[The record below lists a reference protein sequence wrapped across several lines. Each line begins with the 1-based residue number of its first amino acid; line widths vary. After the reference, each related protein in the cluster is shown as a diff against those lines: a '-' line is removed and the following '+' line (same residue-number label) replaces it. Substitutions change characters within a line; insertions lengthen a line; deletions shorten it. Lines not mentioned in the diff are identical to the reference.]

1 MANRKPNEEIW
12 PVVAGQVT
20 DQNADTNKKV
30 TADTGAT
37 PATQAAEPKSDQA
50 PQDASQGA
58 QAASTA
64 TETPNVSNS
73 TIQSEKEAQRSL
85 GAAKKTIDDAS
96 DVKVLQGSV
105 SDGNVTGEVQA
116 RKDEANAKGAQADA
130 HWDAETFRN
139 GDAYKN
145 MQTVGANDG
154 SFTREDAV
162 KFLKAFDDVRAQR
175 DLSPKEMQ
183 AYQYVVDFLEGK
195 FGNGTTQQSPQE
207 KQDVDTTAAV
217 EQKVEPSVEP
227 SVEGTSKPT
236 PTAQKQET
244 TTEKATEKETEKE
257 TTANVEPPKSEDNGK
272 PKESEEGKG
281 RSVDTRVVDAKGRTA
296 EQVIDEEG
304 YERDK
309 NGNIV
314 RPKPVSFTPADN
326 STSQYDKDLAD
337 LEREYAKKVEEATR
351 KKDEALQRIMDDTST
366 ISDKTDAIERMA
378 AADEVIK
385 RYSSPGYAKRMHAT
399 KILAMLSDALSAI
412 GNVLTAT
419 HGGVAMKVDSASE
432 KVRKEESAN
441 EAALQKRIDY
451 WTKRME
457 SARSSEAKASNFLR
471 SRNMTSALEAYKAS
485 TMLAKDTFASGV
497 GALNNRYRRSG
508 DALKAAK
515 ATVDAHNKRAYDYD
529 KQMREQKFKHKE
541 EVYKQKQQNSR
552 TKQNNATKKELQEM
566 RNKNKNKNDGFS
578 LFS

>member
-1 MANRKPNEEIW
+1 MASRKPKEEIW

-20 DQNADTNKKV
+20 DQNADTDKKV
-30 TADTGAT
+30 TADAGVT
-37 PATQAAEPKSDQA
+37 PATQTAEPKFYQA
-50 PQDASQGA
+50 PQDAAQGA
-58 QAASTA
+58 QVAATA
-64 TETPNVSNS
+64 TETPKVSDS
-73 TIQSEKEAQRSL
+73 TIQAEKEAQRSL
-85 GAAKKTIDDAS
+85 SAAQKTIDDAS

-105 SDGNVTGEVQA
+105 SEGNLAGEVQA
-116 RKDEANAKGAQADA
+116 RKDEANANGAKADA
-130 HWDAETFRN
+130 RWDAETLRN
-139 GDAYKN
+139 GDVYKN
-145 MQTVGANDG
+145 MRTVGANDG

-162 KFLKAFDDVRAQR
+162 KFLKAFNGVRAQR
-175 DLSPKEMQ
+175 DLSPKERQ
-183 AYQYVVDFLEGK
+183 AYQYVLDFIDGN
-195 FGNGTTQQSPQE
+195 FGNGTVQPSQQE
-207 KQDVDTTAAV
+207 KQVGDTAAV
-217 EQKVEPSVEP
+217 GQKAEPSVES
-227 SVEGTSKPT
+227 SVEETSKPK
-236 PTAQKQET
+236 PTAKPQET
-244 TTEKATEKETEKE
+244 ETEKANETE
-257 TTANVEPPKSEDNGK
+257 TTANVELPKAEDNGK
-272 PKESEEGKG
+272 PKEREDGKG
-281 RSVDTRVVDAKGRTA
+281 RSVGTAVVDAKGRTA

-366 ISDKTDAIERMA
+366 ISDKADAIERMA

-399 KILAMLSDALSAI
+399 KILAMISDALSAI

-419 HGGVAMKVDSASE
+419 HGGVAMKSDSASE
-432 KVRKEESAN
+432 KVRKEDRAN

-457 SARSSEAKASNFLR
+457 SARSSDAKASNFLR

-485 TMLAKDTFASGV
+485 TRLAKDTFASGV

-515 ATVDAHNKRAYDYD
+515 ATVDAHNKRAYDYE

-541 EVYKQKQQNSR
+541 NVYNQEQQNKR
-552 TKQNNATKKELQEM
+552 TEQNNATKKELQEM
-566 RNKNKNKNDGFS
+566 RNKKQKQKRGFS
-578 LFS
+578 LFSK

>member
-1 MANRKPNEEIW
+1 MSNRRPNEEIW
-12 PVVAGQVT
+12 PVVAGQVG
-20 DQNADTNKKV
+20 DQNADTDKKV
-30 TADTGAT
+30 MADAGAT
-37 PATQAAEPKSDQA
+37 PATQAAEPKADQA

-58 QAASTA
+58 QAAATA
-64 TETPNVSNS
+64 TETPKVSDS
-73 TIQSEKEAQRSL
+73 TIQAEKEAQMSL

-105 SDGNVTGEVQA
+105 SEGNVAGEVQE
-116 RKDEANAKGAQADA
+116 RKDEANAKGADADA
-130 HWDAETFRN
+130 HWDAETLRN

-154 SFTREDAV
+154 SFTRDDAV
-162 KFLKAFDDVRAQR
+162 QFLKKLDDVRVQR
-175 DLSPKEMQ
+175 DLSPDQGQ
-183 AYQYVVDFLEGK
+183 AYQYLLDFLDGK
-195 FGNGTTQQSPQE
+195 FGNGTTWPSPQE
-207 KQDVDTTAAV
+207 KQDVDTAAV
-217 EQKVEPSVEP
+217 ERKAETSVVET
-227 SVEGTSKPT
+227 GKPK
-236 PTAQKQET
+236 PTAQPQET
-244 TTEKATEKETEKE
+244 ATETEA
-257 TTANVEPPKSEDNGK
+257 TANVVRPKAEDNGK

-281 RSVDTRVVDAKGRTA
+281 RSVGTAVVDAKGRTA
-296 EQVIDEEG
+296 EQVIEEEG

-337 LEREYAKKVEEATR
+337 LEREYAKKVDEATR

-366 ISDKTDAIERMA
+366 ISDKADAIERMA

-419 HGGVAMKVDSASE
+419 HGGVAMKVDGASE
-432 KVRKEESAN
+432 KVRKEDMAN

-457 SARSSEAKASNFLR
+457 SARSSDAKASNFLR

-485 TMLAKDTFASGV
+485 TRLAKDTFASGV
-497 GALNNRYRRSG
+497 GALNNSYRRSG

-515 ATVDAHNKRAYDYD
+515 ATVDAHNKRAYDYE
-529 KQMREQKFKHKE
+529 KQKLEHDFKHNE
-541 EVYKQKQQNSR
+541 TVYKQKQQNR
-552 TKQNNATKKELQEM
+552 RNDNNNATKKQIQEM
-566 RNKNKNKNDGFS
+566 RDKNKNKKDGLSIFS
-578 LFS
+578 W

>member
-1 MANRKPNEEIW
+1 MSNRRPNEEIW
-12 PVVAGQVT
+12 PVVAGQVG
-20 DQNADTNKKV
+20 DQNVDVNKKV
-30 TADTGAT
+30 TADAGVT
-37 PATQAAEPKSDQA
+37 PATQAAETKSDQA
-50 PQDASQGA
+50 PQGAAQGA
-58 QAASTA
+58 QAAATA
-64 TETPNVSNS
+64 TETPKVSDS
-73 TIQSEKEAQRSL
+73 TIQAEKEAQMSL

-105 SDGNVTGEVQA
+105 SEGNVAGEVQE
-116 RKDEANAKGAQADA
+116 RKDEANAKGADADA
-130 HWDAETFRN
+130 HWDAETLRN

-154 SFTREDAV
+154 SFTRDDAV
-162 KFLKAFDDVRAQR
+162 QLVKAFGDVRAKR
-175 DLSPKEMQ
+175 DLSSDQGQ
-183 AYQYVVDFLEGK
+183 AYQYLLDYLGGK
-195 FGNGTTQQSPQE
+195 FDNDTTRQSPQE
-207 KQDVDTTAAV
+207 KQDVDTAAV
-217 EQKVEPSVEP
+217 EQKAETSVGET
-227 SVEGTSKPT
+227 GKPT
-236 PTAQKQET
+236 KTAQPQET
-244 TTEKATEKETEKE
+244 ATETEA
-257 TTANVEPPKSEDNGK
+257 TANVERPKAEDNGK

-281 RSVDTRVVDAKGRTA
+281 RSAGTAVVDAKGRTA
-296 EQVIDEEG
+296 EQVIEEEG

-337 LEREYAKKVEEATR
+337 LEREYAKKVDEATR

-366 ISDKTDAIERMA
+366 ISDKADAIERMA

-432 KVRKEESAN
+432 KVRKEDRAN

-457 SARSSEAKASNFLR
+457 SARSSDAKASNFLR

-485 TMLAKDTFASGV
+485 TRLAKDTFASGV

-515 ATVDAHNKRAYDYD
+515 ATVDAHNKRAYDYE
-529 KQMREQKFKHKE
+529 KQKREQKFRHNE
-541 EVYKQKQQNSR
+541 TVYREKQQNSR
-552 TKQNNATKKELQEM
+552 TNKNNATKIKLKKMGNE
-566 RNKNKNKNDGFS
+566 KKDWFS
-578 LFS
+578 LFSK

>member
-1 MANRKPNEEIW
+1 MASRKPKEEIW

-20 DQNADTNKKV
+20 DQNVDANKKV
-30 TADTGAT
+30 TADAGVT

-50 PQDASQGA
+50 PQDAAQGA
-58 QAASTA
+58 QAAATA
-64 TETPNVSNS
+64 TETPKVSNS
-73 TIQSEKEAQRSL
+73 TIQAEKEAQRSL
-85 GAAKKTIDDAS
+85 GEAENTIDDAS
-96 DVKVLQGSV
+96 GVKVLPGSV
-105 SDGNVTGEVQA
+105 SEGNVDGEVQA
-116 RKDEANAKGAQADA
+116 RKDEANAKGEEADA
-130 HWDAETFRN
+130 RWDAETLRN

-145 MQTVGANDG
+145 MRAVGASDG
-154 SFTREDAV
+154 SFTMEDAV
-162 KFLKAFDDVRAQR
+162 HFLNEFDGVRSDRGLLPNQR
-175 DLSPKEMQ
+175 Q
-183 AYQYVVDFLEGK
+183 AYQYVVDFLDGK
-195 FGNGTTQQSPQE
+195 FGNNTTQQSPQD
-207 KQDVDTTAAV
+207 KQDVDTAAV
-217 EQKVEPSVEP
+217 EQKAEPSVAE
-227 SVEGTSKPT
+227 TIKPK
-236 PTAQKQET
+236 PTAQPQDAE
-244 TTEKATEKETEKE
+244 TEKANEKETEKS
-257 TTANVEPPKSEDNGK
+257 TTANVERPKSEDNGK

-366 ISDKTDAIERMA
+366 ISDKADAIERMA

-432 KVRKEESAN
+432 KVRKEDRAN

-457 SARSSEAKASNFLR
+457 SARSSDAKASNFLR

-485 TMLAKDTFASGV
+485 TRLAKDTFASGV
-497 GALNNRYRRSG
+497 GALNSRYRRSG

-515 ATVDAHNKRAYDYD
+515 ATVDAHNKRAYDYEKR
-529 KQMREQKFKHKE
+529 KQEQNFKHKE
-541 EVYKQKQQNSR
+541 TVYKEKQKNMR
-552 TKQNNATKKELQEM
+552 TKKNNATKK
-566 RNKNKNKNDGFS
+566 KKKKKKDGLG
-578 LFS
+578 LF

>member
-1 MANRKPNEEIW
+1 MSNRRPNEEIW
-12 PVVAGQVT
+12 PVVAGQVG
-20 DQNADTNKKV
+20 DQNVDVNKKV
-30 TADTGAT
+30 TADAGVT

-50 PQDASQGA
+50 PQYAAQGA
-58 QAASTA
+58 QAAATA
-64 TETPNVSNS
+64 TETPKVSDS
-73 TIQSEKEAQRSL
+73 TIQAEKEAQRSL

-105 SDGNVTGEVQA
+105 SEGNVAGEVQE
-116 RKDEANAKGAQADA
+116 RKDEANAKGEEADA
-130 HWDAETFRN
+130 HWDAETLRN

-154 SFTREDAV
+154 SFTRDDAV
-162 KFLKAFDDVRAQR
+162 QLVKAFDDVRSKR
-175 DLSPKEMQ
+175 VLSTDQGQ
-183 AYQYVVDFLEGK
+183 AYQYLLDYLDGK
-195 FGNGTTQQSPQE
+195 FGNGTTRPSPQE
-207 KQDVDTTAAV
+207 KKDVDTAAV
-217 EQKVEPSVEP
+217 ERKAEPSVE
-227 SVEGTSKPT
+227 ETGKPK
-236 PTAQKQET
+236 PTAQPQET
-244 TTEKATEKETEKE
+244 ATETEA
-257 TTANVEPPKSEDNGK
+257 TANVVRPKAEDNGK

-281 RSVDTRVVDAKGRTA
+281 RSASTAVVDAKGRTA
-296 EQVIDEEG
+296 EQVIEEEG

-337 LEREYAKKVEEATR
+337 LEREYAKKVDEATR

-366 ISDKTDAIERMA
+366 ISDKADAIERMA

-412 GNVLTAT
+412 GNVLTAA

-432 KVRKEESAN
+432 KVRKEDRAN

-457 SARSSEAKASNFLR
+457 SARSSDAKASNFLR

-485 TMLAKDTFASGV
+485 TRLAKDTFASGV

-515 ATVDAHNKRAYDYD
+515 ATVDAHNKRAYDYE
-529 KQMREQKFKHKE
+529 KQKREQKFRHE
-541 EVYKQKQQNSR
+541 ETVYREKQQNSR
-552 TKQNNATKKELQEM
+552 TNKNNATKIKLKKMGNE
-566 RNKNKNKNDGFS
+566 KKDGFS
-578 LFS
+578 LFSK

>member
-20 DQNADTNKKV
+20 DHIVDADKKV
-30 TADTGAT
+30 TADAGVT
-37 PATQAAEPKSDQA
+37 PAPQAAEPKSDQA
-50 PQDASQGA
+50 PQDAAQGA
-58 QAASTA
+58 QAAATA

-73 TIQSEKEAQRSL
+73 TIQAEKEAQRSL
-85 GAAKKTIDDAS
+85 GAAENTIDDAS
-96 DVKVLQGSV
+96 YVKVLPGSV
-105 SDGNVTGEVQA
+105 SEGNVDGEVQA
-116 RKDEANAKGAQADA
+116 RKDEANANGAEADA
-130 HWDAETFRN
+130 RWDAETLRN
-139 GDAYKN
+139 GDVYKN

-162 KFLKAFDDVRAQR
+162 KFLKAFDGVRAQR
-175 DLSPKEMQ
+175 GLLPKERQ
-183 AYQYVVDFLEGK
+183 AYQYVTDFLDGK
-195 FGNGTTQQSPQE
+195 FGNGTTQTSPQE
-207 KQDVDTTAAV
+207 EQDGGTTAV
-217 EQKVEPSVEP
+217 EQKVEPSV
-227 SVEGTSKPT
+227 VENSKT
-236 PTAQKQET
+236 KPTAQPQDTET
-244 TTEKATEKETEKE
+244 ENATETE
-257 TTANVEPPKSEDNGK
+257 TTANVEPQKAKDKVK

-326 STSQYDKDLAD
+326 STSQYDSELAD
-337 LEREYAKKVEEATR
+337 LEREYAKKVDEATR

-366 ISDKTDAIERMA
+366 ISDKADAIERMA

-432 KVRKEESAN
+432 KVRKEDRAN
-441 EAALQKRIDY
+441 EAALQRRIDY

-457 SARSSEAKASNFLR
+457 SARSSDAKASNFLR

-485 TMLAKDTFASGV
+485 TRLAKDTFASGV
-497 GALNNRYRRSG
+497 GALNSRYRRSG

-515 ATVDAHNKRAYDYD
+515 ATVDAHNKRAYDYEKR
-529 KQMREQKFKHKE
+529 KQEQNFRHKE
-541 EVYKQKQQNSR
+541 TVYKENQKNMR
-552 TKQNNATKKELQEM
+552 TKKKNAKKI
-566 RNKNKNKNDGFS
+566 NKKKKKDGLG

>member
-1 MANRKPNEEIW
+1 MANRRPNEEIW
-12 PVVAGQVT
+12 PVVAGQVG
-20 DQNADTNKKV
+20 DQNVDVNKKV
-30 TADTGAT
+30 TADAGVT
-37 PATQAAEPKSDQA
+37 PATQASETKSDQA
-50 PQDASQGA
+50 PQDAAQGA
-58 QAASTA
+58 QAAATA
-64 TETPNVSNS
+64 TETPKVSDS
-73 TIQSEKEAQRSL
+73 TIQAEKEAQRSL
-85 GAAKKTIDDAS
+85 GAAKNTIDDAS

-105 SDGNVTGEVQA
+105 SEGNVAGEVQE
-116 RKDEANAKGAQADA
+116 RKDEANAKGADADA
-130 HWDAETFRN
+130 HWDAETLRN

-154 SFTREDAV
+154 SFTRDDAV
-162 KFLKAFDDVRAQR
+162 QLVKAFDDVRSKR
-175 DLSPKEMQ
+175 DLSPDQRQ
-183 AYQYVVDFLEGK
+183 AYQYILDFLDGK
-195 FGNGTTQQSPQE
+195 FGNDTTQQSPQE
-207 KQDVDTTAAV
+207 KQDVDTAAV
-217 EQKVEPSVEP
+217 EQKEEPSVE
-227 SVEGTSKPT
+227 ETGKPK
-236 PTAQKQET
+236 PTAQPQET
-244 TTEKATEKETEKE
+244 ATETEA
-257 TTANVEPPKSEDNGK
+257 TANVVRPKAEDNGK

-281 RSVDTRVVDAKGRTA
+281 RSVGTAVVDAKGRTA
-296 EQVIDEEG
+296 EQVIEEEG

-337 LEREYAKKVEEATR
+337 LEREYAKKVDEATR

-366 ISDKTDAIERMA
+366 ISDKADAIERMA

-419 HGGVAMKVDSASE
+419 YGGVAMKVDSASE
-432 KVRKEESAN
+432 KVRKEDRAN

-457 SARSSEAKASNFLR
+457 SARSSDAKASNFLR

-485 TMLAKDTFASGV
+485 TRLAKDTFASGV

-515 ATVDAHNKRAYDYD
+515 ATVDAHNKRAYDYE
-529 KQMREQKFKHKE
+529 KQKREQKFRHE
-541 EVYKQKQQNSR
+541 ETVYREKQQNR
-552 TKQNNATKKELQEM
+552 RNDNNNATKKELKKM
-566 RNKNKNKNDGFS
+566 GNNKEGGFS
-578 LFS
+578 LFSK

>member
-1 MANRKPNEEIW
+1 MANRRPNEEIW
-12 PVVAGQVT
+12 PVVAGQVG
-20 DQNADTNKKV
+20 DQNVDVNKKV
-30 TADTGAT
+30 TADAGTT

-50 PQDASQGA
+50 PQDAAQGA
-58 QAASTA
+58 QAAATA
-64 TETPNVSNS
+64 TETPKVSDS
-73 TIQSEKEAQRSL
+73 TIQAEKEAQRSL

-105 SDGNVTGEVQA
+105 SEGNVAGEVQE
-116 RKDEANAKGAQADA
+116 RKDDANAKGEEADA
-130 HWDAETFRN
+130 HWDAETMRN
-139 GDAYKN
+139 GGAYKN

-162 KFLKAFDDVRAQR
+162 QFLKELDDVRVQR
-175 DLSPKEMQ
+175 DLSPNQRQ
-183 AYQYVVDFLEGK
+183 AYQYLLDYLGGK
-195 FGNGTTQQSPQE
+195 FGNGTTRPSPQE
-207 KQDVDTTAAV
+207 KKDVETAAV
-217 EQKVEPSVEP
+217 EQKAEPSV
-227 SVEGTSKPT
+227 VETGKPK
-236 PTAQKQET
+236 PTAQPQET
-244 TTEKATEKETEKE
+244 QTETE
-257 TTANVEPPKSEDNGK
+257 TTANVVRPKAEDNGK

-281 RSVDTRVVDAKGRTA
+281 RSASTAVVDAKGRTA
-296 EQVIDEEG
+296 EQVIEEEG

-337 LEREYAKKVEEATR
+337 LEREYAKKVDEATR

-366 ISDKTDAIERMA
+366 ISDKADAIERMA

-419 HGGVAMKVDSASE
+419 HGGVAMKADSASE
-432 KVRKEESAN
+432 KVRKEDRAN

-457 SARSSEAKASNFLR
+457 SARSSDAKASNFLR

-485 TMLAKDTFASGV
+485 TRLAKDTFASGV

-515 ATVDAHNKRAYDYD
+515 ATVDAHNKRAYDYE
-529 KQMREQKFKHKE
+529 KQKREQKFRHNE
-541 EVYKQKQQNSR
+541 TVYREKQQNSR
-552 TKQNNATKKELQEM
+552 TNKNNATKIKLKKMGNE
-566 RNKNKNKNDGFS
+566 KKDGFS

>member
-1 MANRKPNEEIW
+1 MSNRRPNEEIE
-12 PVVAGQVT
+12 PVVAWQVG
-20 DQNADTNKKV
+20 DQNVDVNKKV
-30 TADTGAT
+30 TADAGAT
-37 PATQAAEPKSDQA
+37 PATQAAEPKSDQS
-50 PQDASQGA
+50 PQYASQGA
-58 QAASTA
+58 QAAATA
-64 TETPNVSNS
+64 TETPNVSDS
-73 TIQSEKEAQRSL
+73 TIQAEKEAQMSL

-96 DVKVLQGSV
+96 DVKVMQGSV
-105 SDGNVTGEVQA
+105 SEGNLAGEVQE
-116 RKDEANAKGAQADA
+116 RKDEANAKGADADA
-130 HWDAETFRN
+130 NWDAETLRN

-154 SFTREDAV
+154 SFTRDDAV
-162 KFLKAFDDVRAQR
+162 QFLKELDDVRVQR
-175 DLSPKEMQ
+175 DLSPNQRQ
-183 AYQYVVDFLEGK
+183 AYQYVLDYLDGK
-195 FGNGTTQQSPQE
+195 FGNDTTQQYPQE
-207 KQDVDTTAAV
+207 KKDVDTTAV
-217 EQKVEPSVEP
+217 ERKAEPSVE
-227 SVEGTSKPT
+227 ETGKPK
-236 PTAQKQET
+236 PTAQPQET
-244 TTEKATEKETEKE
+244 ATETEA
-257 TTANVEPPKSEDNGK
+257 TANVERPKADDSGK

-281 RSVDTRVVDAKGRTA
+281 RSVGTAVVDAKGRTA
-296 EQVIDEEG
+296 EQVIEEEG

-366 ISDKTDAIERMA
+366 ISDKADAIERMA

-412 GNVLTAT
+412 GNVLTAA

-432 KVRKEESAN
+432 KVRKEDRAN

-457 SARSSEAKASNFLR
+457 SARSSDAKASNFLR

-485 TMLAKDTFASGV
+485 TRLAKDTFASGV

-515 ATVDAHNKRAYDYD
+515 ATVDAHNKRAYDYE
-529 KQMREQKFKHKE
+529 KQKLEHDFKHNE
-541 EVYKQKQQNSR
+541 TVYREKQQNR
-552 TKQNNATKKELQEM
+552 RNDNNNATKKQIQEM
-566 RNKNKNKNDGFS
+566 RDKNKNKKDGLSIFS
-578 LFS
+578 W

>member
-20 DQNADTNKKV
+20 DQNVDANKKV

-37 PATQAAEPKSDQA
+37 PPTPVAEPKSDQS
-50 PQDASQGA
+50 PQDTLQGA
-58 QAASTA
+58 KAAATA
-64 TETPNVSNS
+64 TETPKVSNS
-73 TIQSEKEAQRSL
+73 TIQAENEAQRSL

-96 DVKVLQGSV
+96 DVKVLPDSV
-105 SDGNVTGEVQA
+105 SEVNVDGEVQA
-116 RKDEANAKGAQADA
+116 RKDEANAMAEEADA
-130 HWDAETFRN
+130 RWTAETLRN
-139 GDAYKN
+139 GDAYKK
-145 MQTVGANDG
+145 MQAVGAGDR
-154 SFTREDAV
+154 SFTSEDAEQLLNE
-162 KFLKAFDDVRAQR
+162 FEDVRADRGLLPNQ
-175 DLSPKEMQ
+175 KQ
-183 AYQYVVDFLEGK
+183 AYQYIVDYLDGK

-207 KQDVDTTAAV
+207 KQDVDTAAA
-217 EQKVEPSVEP
+217 EQKAEPSVEET
-227 SVEGTSKPT
+227 VKPN
-236 PTAQKQET
+236 PTAQPQET
-244 TTEKATEKETEKE
+244 ATEKE
-257 TTANVEPPKSEDNGK
+257 TTANVERPKSEDNGK
-272 PKESEEGKG
+272 PKESEDGKG

-337 LEREYAKKVEEATR
+337 LEREYAKKVEEATS

-366 ISDKTDAIERMA
+366 ISDKADAIERMA

-432 KVRKEESAN
+432 KVSKEDRAN

-457 SARSSEAKASNFLR
+457 SARSSDAKASNFLR

-485 TMLAKDTFASGV
+485 TRLAKDAFASGV

-515 ATVDAHNKRAYDYD
+515 ATVDAHNKRAYDYE
-529 KQMREQKFKHKE
+529 KRMQEQKFRHNE
-541 EVYKQKQQNSR
+541 TVYKENQKNRR
-552 TKQNNATKKELQEM
+552 TKKKNATKKKKVSNEKKDWF
-566 RNKNKNKNDGFS
+566 N

>member
-1 MANRKPNEEIW
+1 MANRRPNEEIW
-12 PVVAGQVT
+12 PVVAGQVG
-20 DQNADTNKKV
+20 DQNVDANKKV
-30 TADTGAT
+30 TADAGAT
-37 PATQAAEPKSDQA
+37 PATQASETKSDQA

-58 QAASTA
+58 QAAATA
-64 TETPNVSNS
+64 TETPKVSDS
-73 TIQSEKEAQRSL
+73 TIQAEKEAQRSL

-105 SDGNVTGEVQA
+105 SEGNVAGEVQE
-116 RKDEANAKGAQADA
+116 RKDEANAKGEEADA
-130 HWDAETFRN
+130 HWDAETLRN
-139 GDAYKN
+139 SGAYKN

-162 KFLKAFDDVRAQR
+162 QFLKELDDVRVQR
-175 DLSPKEMQ
+175 DLSPNQRQ
-183 AYQYVVDFLEGK
+183 AYQYILDFLDGK
-195 FGNGTTQQSPQE
+195 FGNGTTRPSPQE
-207 KQDVDTTAAV
+207 KKDVETAAV
-217 EQKVEPSVEP
+217 ERKAEPSVGET
-227 SVEGTSKPT
+227 GKPK
-236 PTAQKQET
+236 PTAQPQET
-244 TTEKATEKETEKE
+244 ETETE
-257 TTANVEPPKSEDNGK
+257 TTANVVRPKAEDNGK

-281 RSVDTRVVDAKGRTA
+281 RSVGTAVVDAKGRTA
-296 EQVIDEEG
+296 EQVIEEDG

-366 ISDKTDAIERMA
+366 ISDRADAIERMA

-399 KILAMLSDALSAI
+399 KILAMLSDALSSI

-432 KVRKEESAN
+432 KVRKEDRAN

-451 WTKRME
+451 WTKRMD
-457 SARSSEAKASNFLR
+457 SARSSDAKASNFLR

-485 TMLAKDTFASGV
+485 TRLAKDTFASGV

-515 ATVDAHNKRAYDYD
+515 ATVDAHNKRAYDYE
-529 KQMREQKFKHKE
+529 KQKLEHDFKHNE
-541 EVYKQKQQNSR
+541 TVYKQKQQNR
-552 TKQNNATKKELQEM
+552 RNDNNNATKKQIQEM
-566 RNKNKNKNDGFS
+566 RDKNKKDGLS
-578 LFS
+578 LFSW

>member
-1 MANRKPNEEIW
+1 MANRKPKEEVE
-12 PVVAGQVT
+12 PVVAWQVG
-20 DQNADTNKKV
+20 DQNVDVNKKV
-30 TADTGAT
+30 TADSGVT
-37 PATQAAEPKSDQA
+37 PATQAAEPKADQSL
-50 PQDASQGA
+50 QDAAQGA
-58 QAASTA
+58 QAAATA
-64 TETPNVSNS
+64 TETPKVSNS
-73 TIQSEKEAQRSL
+73 TIQAENEAQRSL
-85 GAAKKTIDDAS
+85 SAAKKTIDDAS

-105 SDGNVTGEVQA
+105 SEGNVAGKVQE

-130 HWDAETFRN
+130 RWDAETLRN

-145 MQTVGANDG
+145 MQSVGSNDG
-154 SFTREDAV
+154 SFTSEDAV
-162 KFLKAFDDVRAQR
+162 KFLKAFDDVRADR
-175 DLSPKEMQ
+175 GLSLKQKQ
-183 AYQYVVDFLEGK
+183 AYQYVVDYLDDN
-195 FGNGTTQQSPQE
+195 FGNGNTQPSPQE
-207 KQDVDTTAAV
+207 KQVGDTAAV
-217 EQKVEPSVEP
+217 EQKAEPSVE
-227 SVEGTSKPT
+227 ETSKPT
-236 PTAQKQET
+236 PTAQPQET
-244 TTEKATEKETEKE
+244 ATETAAEKE
-257 TTANVEPPKSEDNGK
+257 TTANVERPKSEDNSK

-296 EQVIDEEG
+296 EQVIEEEG

-309 NGNIV
+309 NGKIV

-366 ISDKTDAIERMA
+366 ISDKADAIERMA

-432 KVRKEESAN
+432 KVRKEDRVN

-471 SRNMTSALEAYKAS
+471 SRNMTSVLEAYKAS
-485 TMLAKDTFASGV
+485 TRLAKDTFSSGV

-515 ATVDAHNKRAYDYD
+515 ATVDAHNKRAYDYE
-529 KQMREQKFKHKE
+529 KQKRDQEFKHKE

>member
-1 MANRKPNEEIW
+1 MASRKPNKEIE
-12 PVVAGQVT
+12 PVVAGQV
-20 DQNADTNKKV
+20 ADHIADANKKV
-30 TADTGAT
+30 TADAGVA

-50 PQDASQGA
+50 PQDAAQGA
-58 QAASTA
+58 QAAATA
-64 TETPNVSNS
+64 TETPKVSDS
-73 TIQSEKEAQRSL
+73 TLKAENEAQRSL
-85 GAAKKTIDDAS
+85 GAAEKTIDDARG
-96 DVKVLQGSV
+96 VKVLQGSV
-105 SDGNVTGEVQA
+105 SEGNVAGAVQA
-116 RKDEANAKGAQADA
+116 RQDEANDKGAEADA
-130 HWDAETFRN
+130 HWDAETLRN

-145 MQTVGANDG
+145 MQTVGVNDG
-154 SFTREDAV
+154 SFTREDAEQFV
-162 KFLKAFDDVRAQR
+162 KAFDDVRAQR
-175 DLSPKEMQ
+175 GLSPDQRQ
-183 AYQYVVDFLEGK
+183 AYQYALDYLDGK
-195 FGNGTTQQSPQE
+195 SGNDTTQPSAQE
-207 KQDVDTTAAV
+207 EQGGDTAAV
-217 EQKVEPSVEP
+217 EQKAEPSVE
-227 SVEGTSKPT
+227 ETGKPK
-236 PTAQKQET
+236 PTAQPHGTET
-244 TTEKATEKETEKE
+244 ETETEKG
-257 TTANVEPPKSEDNGK
+257 TAANVEQPKAEDKGKSE
-272 PKESEEGKG
+272 ESEEGKG
-281 RSVDTRVVDAKGRTA
+281 RSVDTSVVDAKGRTA

-309 NGNIV
+309 NGNKV

-351 KKDEALQRIMDDTST
+351 KKDEALERIMDDTST
-366 ISDKTDAIERMA
+366 ISDKADAIERMA

-432 KVRKEESAN
+432 KVRKEEKAN

-457 SARSSEAKASNFLR
+457 SARSSDAKASNFLR

-485 TMLAKDTFASGV
+485 TRLAKDTFTSGV

-515 ATVDAHNKRAYDYD
+515 ATVDAHNKRAYDYE
-529 KQMREQKFKHKE
+529 KQKREQNFKHRE
-541 EVYKQKQQNSR
+541 NVYKEKQQNRR
-552 TKQNNATKKELQEM
+552 TDKNNATKIKTQKM
-566 RNKNKNKNDGFS
+566 RNKNKKEGFS
-578 LFS
+578 LF

>member
-1 MANRKPNEEIW
+1 MANRKPNEEVE
-12 PVVAGQVT
+12 PVVAWQVG
-20 DQNADTNKKV
+20 DQNADTDKKV
-30 TADTGAT
+30 TADAGVT
-37 PATQAAEPKSDQA
+37 PATQAAETKSDQA
-50 PQDASQGA
+50 QQDASQGA
-58 QAASTA
+58 QAAATA
-64 TETPNVSNS
+64 TETPKVSDY
-73 TIQSEKEAQRSL
+73 TIQAEKEAQRSL
-85 GAAKKTIDDAS
+85 SEAKKTIDDAR
-96 DVKVLQGSV
+96 DVKVLQDSV

-116 RKDEANAKGAQADA
+116 RKDEANAMAEEADA
-130 HWDAETFRN
+130 QWDAETLRN
-139 GDAYKN
+139 SGAYKN
-145 MQTVGANDG
+145 MKAVGANDG
-154 SFTREDAV
+154 SFTSEDAV
-162 KFLKAFDDVRAQR
+162 QFLKAFDGVRAQR
-175 DLSPKEMQ
+175 ELSPIQRQ
-183 AYQYVVDFLEGK
+183 ARQYLLDFMEGK
-195 FGNGTTQQSPQE
+195 FGDGTTQPSPQE
-207 KQDVDTTAAV
+207 EKYGGTDAVD
-217 EQKVEPSVEP
+217 QKVEPSVGE
-227 SVEGTSKPT
+227 TSKPK
-236 PTAQKQET
+236 PTAQPQET
-244 TTEKATEKETEKE
+244 ATEKE
-257 TTANVEPPKSEDNGK
+257 TTANVELPKSEDNGK

-296 EQVIDEEG
+296 EQVIEEEG

-326 STSQYDKDLAD
+326 STSQYDKDLAE
-337 LEREYAKKVEEATR
+337 LEREYAKKVEEATS

-366 ISDKTDAIERMA
+366 ISDKADAIERMA

-432 KVRKEESAN
+432 KVLKEDRAN

-457 SARSSEAKASNFLR
+457 SARSSDAKASNFLR

-485 TMLAKDTFASGV
+485 TRLAKDAFTSGV

-515 ATVDAHNKRAYDYD
+515 ATVDAHNKRAYDYEKR
-529 KQMREQKFKHKE
+529 KQEQKFRHE
-541 EVYKQKQQNSR
+541 ESVYNQEQQNKR
-552 TKQNNATKKELQEM
+552 NNQNIATKIQLQEM
-566 RNKNKNKNDGFS
+566 RDKKKKDGSS
-578 LFS
+578 LFSW

>member
-1 MANRKPNEEIW
+1 MAIRKPKEEIW

-20 DQNADTNKKV
+20 DQNADVDKKV
-30 TADTGAT
+30 TADAGVT
-37 PATQAAEPKSDQA
+37 PATQASEPKSDQA
-50 PQDASQGA
+50 QQDASQGA
-58 QAASTA
+58 QAAATS
-64 TETPNVSNS
+64 TETPKVSDY
-73 TIQSEKEAQRSL
+73 TIQAEKEAQRSL
-85 GAAKKTIDDAS
+85 GAAEKTIDDAS
-96 DVKVLQGSV
+96 EVKVLQGSV
-105 SDGNVTGEVQA
+105 SEGNVTGEVQA
-116 RKDEANAKGAQADA
+116 RKDEAIAKGEEADA
-130 HWDAETFRN
+130 HWDAETLRN
-139 GDAYKN
+139 SDAYKN
-145 MQTVGANDG
+145 MQAVGANDG
-154 SFTREDAV
+154 SFKREDAEQFV
-162 KFLKAFDDVRAQR
+162 KAFEDVRAQR

-183 AYQYVVDFLEGK
+183 AYQYLLDFLDGK
-195 FGNGTTQQSPQE
+195 FGNGTTQPTTQE
-207 KQDVDTTAAV
+207 KQDVGTASV
-217 EQKVEPSVEP
+217 EQKVEPSV
-227 SVEGTSKPT
+227 VETVKPKPT
-236 PTAQKQET
+236 DQPQET
-244 TTEKATEKETEKE
+244 ETEKATEKSTN
-257 TTANVEPPKSEDNGK
+257 ANVEQPKSEDNGK
-272 PKESEEGKG
+272 SMESAERKG

-337 LEREYAKKVEEATR
+337 LEREYAKKVDEATR

-366 ISDKTDAIERMA
+366 ISDKADAIERMA

-412 GNVLTAT
+412 GNVLTAA

-432 KVRKEESAN
+432 KVRKEDRAN

-457 SARSSEAKASNFLR
+457 SARSSDAKASNFLR

-485 TMLAKDTFASGV
+485 TRLAKDAFASGV

-529 KQMREQKFKHKE
+529 KQRREQNFRHNE
-541 EVYKQKQQNSR
+541 TVYNQEQQNKR
-552 TKQNNATKKELQEM
+552 TKENNATRIKLQEM
-566 RNKNKNKNDGFS
+566 REKNKNEGFS
-578 LFS
+578 IFR

>member
-1 MANRKPNEEIW
+1 MASRKPKEEIW
-12 PVVAGQVT
+12 PVDVGQVT
-20 DQNADTNKKV
+20 DQNADADKKV
-30 TADTGAT
+30 TADAGVT
-37 PATQAAEPKSDQA
+37 PPTQAAEPKSDKA

-58 QAASTA
+58 QAAATA
-64 TETPNVSNS
+64 TETPKVSDY
-73 TIQSEKEAQRSL
+73 TIQAENEAQRSL
-85 GAAKKTIDDAS
+85 GAAEKTIDDAS

-105 SDGNVTGEVQA
+105 SDANVAGEVQA
-116 RKDEANAKGAQADA
+116 RKDEANAKGEEADA
-130 HWDAETFRN
+130 RWTAETLRN
-139 GDAYKN
+139 GDAYKK

-154 SFTREDAV
+154 SFTMDDAV
-162 KFLKAFDDVRAQR
+162 YFLKAFDGVRADR
-175 DLSPKEMQ
+175 GLSPKGKQ
-183 AYQYVVDFLEGK
+183 AYQYVVDFLDGK
-195 FGNGTTQQSPQE
+195 FGNGTTQPSPQE
-207 KQDVDTTAAV
+207 EQDGGTASV
-217 EQKVEPSVEP
+217 EKKVEPSV
-227 SVEGTSKPT
+227 VETAKPN
-236 PTAQKQET
+236 PTAKPQET
-244 TTEKATEKETEKE
+244 ETEKATEKSTN
-257 TTANVEPPKSEDNGK
+257 ANVEPPKVEDNGK
-272 PKESEEGKG
+272 PKESKEGKG

-337 LEREYAKKVEEATR
+337 LEREYAKKVEEATM
-351 KKDEALQRIMDDTST
+351 KKDDALQRIMDDTST
-366 ISDKTDAIERMA
+366 ISDKADAIERMA

-432 KVRKEESAN
+432 KVRKEDRAN

-457 SARSSEAKASNFLR
+457 SARSSDAKASNFLR

-485 TMLAKDTFASGV
+485 TRLAKDTFASGV
-497 GALNNRYRRSG
+497 GALNSRYRRSG

-515 ATVDAHNKRAYDYD
+515 ATVDAHNKRAYDYE
-529 KQMREQKFKHKE
+529 KQMREQKFRHKE
-541 EVYKQKQQNSR
+541 KVYSEMQQNNR
-552 TKQNNATKKELQEM
+552 TNKNIATKIKLQEM
-566 RNKNKNKNDGFS
+566 RDKNKKEISN
-578 LFS
+578 LFSN

>member
-1 MANRKPNEEIW
+1 MASRKPNEEIE

-20 DQNADTNKKV
+20 DQNVDANKKV
-30 TADTGAT
+30 TADTDVA
-37 PATQAAEPKSDQA
+37 PATQAAEPKSDQTQ
-50 PQDASQGA
+50 QDAAQGA
-58 QAASTA
+58 QAAATA
-64 TETPNVSNS
+64 TETPKVSDS
-73 TIQSEKEAQRSL
+73 TIKAENEAQRSL
-85 GAAKKTIDDAS
+85 GAAEKTIDDARG
-96 DVKVLQGSV
+96 VKVLQGSV
-105 SDGNVTGEVQA
+105 SEGNMAGEVQA
-116 RKDEANAKGAQADA
+116 RQDEANDKGAEADA
-130 HWDAETFRN
+130 HWDAETLRN

-154 SFTREDAV
+154 SFTRDNAEQFV
-162 KFLKAFDDVRAQR
+162 KAFDDVRVQR
-175 DLSPKEMQ
+175 GLSPDQRQ
-183 AYQYVVDFLEGK
+183 AYQYALDYLDGK
-195 FGNGTTQQSPQE
+195 FGNDTVQPSPQE
-207 KQDVDTTAAV
+207 EQDGDTAAV
-217 EQKVEPSVEP
+217 EQKVELSVDET
-227 SVEGTSKPT
+227 GKPK
-236 PTAQKQET
+236 PTAQPQET
-244 TTEKATEKETEKE
+244 ETEA
-257 TTANVEPPKSEDNGK
+257 TANVERPKAEDKGK
-272 PKESEEGKG
+272 SVESAEGKG
-281 RSVDTRVVDAKGRTA
+281 RSVDTGVVDAKGRTA
-296 EQVIDEEG
+296 EQVIEEYG

-309 NGNIV
+309 SGNKV

-337 LEREYAKKVEEATR
+337 LEREYAKKVDEATR
-351 KKDEALQRIMDDTST
+351 KKDEALERIMDDTST
-366 ISDKTDAIERMA
+366 ISDKADAIERMA

-432 KVRKEESAN
+432 KARKEERAN

-457 SARSSEAKASNFLR
+457 SARSSDAKASNFLR

-485 TMLAKDTFASGV
+485 TRLAKDTFTSGV

-515 ATVDAHNKRAYDYD
+515 ATVDAHNKRAYDYE
-529 KQMREQKFKHKE
+529 KQMREQNFKHME
-541 EVYKQKQQNSR
+541 NVYKEKQQNRR
-552 TKQNNATKKELQEM
+552 TDKNNATKIKTQKM
-566 RNKNKNKNDGFS
+566 RNKNKKEGFS

>member
-1 MANRKPNEEIW
+1 MANRRPNEEIW
-12 PVVAGQVT
+12 PVVAGQVG
-20 DQNADTNKKV
+20 DQNVDVNKKV
-30 TADTGAT
+30 TADAGAT
-37 PATQAAEPKSDQA
+37 PATQAAEPKSDQS
-50 PQDASQGA
+50 PQYASQGA
-58 QAASTA
+58 QAAATA
-64 TETPNVSNS
+64 TETPKVSDS
-73 TIQSEKEAQRSL
+73 TIQAEKEAQRSL
-85 GAAKKTIDDAS
+85 GAAEKTIEDAS

-105 SDGNVTGEVQA
+105 SEGNLAGEVQE
-116 RKDEANAKGAQADA
+116 RKDEANAKGAKADA
-130 HWDAETFRN
+130 HWDAETLRN

-145 MQTVGANDG
+145 MQTLGANDG

-162 KFLKAFDDVRAQR
+162 QFLKELDDVRSKR
-175 DLSPKEMQ
+175 VLSTDQGQ
-183 AYQYVVDFLEGK
+183 AYQYLLDYLDGK

-207 KQDVDTTAAV
+207 KKDVDTAAV
-217 EQKVEPSVEP
+217 ERKAEPSVE
-227 SVEGTSKPT
+227 ETGKPK
-236 PTAQKQET
+236 PTAQPQET
-244 TTEKATEKETEKE
+244 ETETE
-257 TTANVEPPKSEDNGK
+257 TTANVVRPKAEDNGK

-281 RSVDTRVVDAKGRTA
+281 RSVGTAVVDAKGRTA
-296 EQVIDEEG
+296 EQVIEEEG

-337 LEREYAKKVEEATR
+337 LEREYAKKVDEATR

-366 ISDKTDAIERMA
+366 ISDKADAIERMA

-432 KVRKEESAN
+432 KVRKEDRAN

-457 SARSSEAKASNFLR
+457 SARSSDAKASNFLR

-485 TMLAKDTFASGV
+485 TRLAKDTFASGV

-515 ATVDAHNKRAYDYD
+515 ATVDAHNKRAYDYE
-529 KQMREQKFKHKE
+529 KQKREHDFKHKE
-541 EVYKQKQQNSR
+541 KVYSEKQQNR
-552 TKQNNATKKELQEM
+552 RNDNNNATKKQIQEM
-566 RNKNKNKNDGFS
+566 REKNKKDGLS
-578 LFS
+578 LFSW

>member
-20 DQNADTNKKV
+20 DQNADANKKV
-30 TADTGAT
+30 TADAGVT
-37 PATQAAEPKSDQA
+37 PTVQAAEPKSDQA
-50 PQDASQGA
+50 QQDTAQGA

-64 TETPNVSNS
+64 TETPKVSNS
-73 TIQSEKEAQRSL
+73 TIQAENEAQRSL
-85 GAAKKTIDDAS
+85 GAAKKAIEDAR
-96 DVKVLQGSV
+96 DVKVLPGSV
-105 SDGNVTGEVQA
+105 SEVNVTGEVQA
-116 RKDEANAKGAQADA
+116 RKDEANANGEEADA
-130 HWDAETFRN
+130 RWTAETLRN

-145 MQTVGANDG
+145 MQTVGANDR
-154 SFTREDAV
+154 SFTSEDAV
-162 KFLKAFDDVRAQR
+162 YFLKAFDGVRADRGLLPNQ
-175 DLSPKEMQ
+175 KQ
-183 AYQYVVDFLEGK
+183 AYQYVVDFLDGK
-195 FGNGTTQQSPQE
+195 FGNDTTQPTPQD
-207 KQDVDTTAAV
+207 KQDVGTAAV
-217 EQKVEPSVEP
+217 EQKVEPSV
-227 SVEGTSKPT
+227 VETSKPK
-236 PTAQKQET
+236 PTAQTQET
-244 TTEKATEKETEKE
+244 ETEKATETETN
-257 TTANVEPPKSEDNGK
+257 ANVELPKDEDNGK
-272 PKESEEGKG
+272 PKESKEGKG

-296 EQVIDEEG
+296 EQVIEEEG

-314 RPKPVSFTPADN
+314 RPKPVSFTPSDN

-337 LEREYAKKVEEATR
+337 LEREYAKKVDEATR

-366 ISDKTDAIERMA
+366 ISDKADAIERMA
-378 AADEVIK
+378 AADEVIR

-419 HGGVAMKVDSASE
+419 HGGVAMKADSASE
-432 KVRKEESAN
+432 KVRKEDRAN

-457 SARSSEAKASNFLR
+457 SARSSDAKASNFLR

-485 TMLAKDTFASGV
+485 TRLAKDTFASGV

-515 ATVDAHNKRAYDYD
+515 ATVDAHNKRAYDYE
-529 KQMREQKFKHKE
+529 KQMREQKFRHKE
-541 EVYKQKQQNSR
+541 KVYSETQQNKR
-552 TKQNNATKKELQEM
+552 TDKNIATKIKLQEM
-566 RNKNKNKNDGFS
+566 RDKNKKEDSSIFS
-578 LFS
+578 W

>member
-1 MANRKPNEEIW
+1 MANRKPKEEIE
-12 PVVAGQVT
+12 PVVAWQVT
-20 DQNADTNKKV
+20 DQNADTDKKV
-30 TADTGAT
+30 TADAGAT
-37 PATQAAEPKSDQA
+37 PATQAAEPKADQA

-58 QAASTA
+58 QEAATA
-64 TETPNVSNS
+64 TETPKVSNS
-73 TIQSEKEAQRSL
+73 TIQAENEAQRSL
-85 GAAKKTIDDAS
+85 SAAKKTIDDAS
-96 DVKVLQGSV
+96 DVRVLQGSV
-105 SDGNVTGEVQA
+105 SEGNLAGEVQA
-116 RKDEANAKGAQADA
+116 RKDEANARGKEADA
-130 HWDAETFRN
+130 RWDAEMLRN
-139 GDAYKN
+139 SEAYKN

-154 SFTREDAV
+154 SFTSEDAV

-183 AYQYVVDFLEGK
+183 ARQYLLDFMEGK
-195 FGNGTTQQSPQE
+195 FGNGTTQPTPQE
-207 KQDVDTTAAV
+207 EQDVETAAV
-217 EQKVEPSVEP
+217 EQKVEPSVE
-227 SVEGTSKPT
+227 ETSKPN
-236 PTAQKQET
+236 PTAQPQET
-244 TTEKATEKETEKE
+244 VAEKETETE
-257 TTANVEPPKSEDNGK
+257 TAANVEPPKAEDNGK
-272 PKESEEGKG
+272 PKESEDGKG

-366 ISDKTDAIERMA
+366 ISDKADAIERMA

-432 KVRKEESAN
+432 KVRKEERAN

-485 TMLAKDTFASGV
+485 TRLAKDTFASGV

-515 ATVDAHNKRAYDYD
+515 ATVDAHNKRAYDYE
-529 KQMREQKFKHKE
+529 KQKQEQKFRHE
-541 EVYKQKQQNSR
+541 ETVYKEKQQNR
-552 TKQNNATKKELQEM
+552 RNDNNNATKKELQEM
-566 RNKNKNKNDGFS
+566 RDKNKKEGSS
-578 LFS
+578 LFSW

>member
-1 MANRKPNEEIW
+1 MANRRPNEEIW
-12 PVVAGQVT
+12 PVVAGQVG
-20 DQNADTNKKV
+20 DQNVDTDKKAMADAGT
-30 TADTGAT
+30 T
-37 PATQAAEPKSDQA
+37 PATQAVEPKADQA
-50 PQDASQGA
+50 PQGAAHGA
-58 QAASTA
+58 QAAATA
-64 TETPNVSNS
+64 TENPKVSDS
-73 TIQSEKEAQRSL
+73 TIQAEKEAQRSL
-85 GAAKKTIDDAS
+85 GAAEKTIEDAS

-105 SDGNVTGEVQA
+105 SEGNVAGKVQE
-116 RKDEANAKGAQADA
+116 RKDEANAKVADADA
-130 HWDAETFRN
+130 HWDAETLRN

-145 MQTVGANDG
+145 MRTVGANDG

-162 KFLKAFDDVRAQR
+162 QLVKAFDDVRTERGLLHDQG
-175 DLSPKEMQ
+175 Q
-183 AYQYVVDFLEGK
+183 AYQYLLDFLDGK
-195 FGNGTTQQSPQE
+195 FGNGTTRPSPQE
-207 KQDVDTTAAV
+207 KKDVDTAAV
-217 EQKVEPSVEP
+217 ERKSEPSV
-227 SVEGTSKPT
+227 VETGKPK
-236 PTAQKQET
+236 PTAQPQET
-244 TTEKATEKETEKE
+244 QTETE
-257 TTANVEPPKSEDNGK
+257 TTANVVRPKAEDSGK

-281 RSVDTRVVDAKGRTA
+281 RSVGAAVVDAKGRTA
-296 EQVIDEEG
+296 EQVIEEEG

-337 LEREYAKKVEEATR
+337 LEREYAKKVDEATR

-366 ISDKTDAIERMA
+366 ISDKADAIERMA

-412 GNVLTAT
+412 GNVLTAA

-432 KVRKEESAN
+432 KVRKEDRAN

-457 SARSSEAKASNFLR
+457 SARSSDAKASNFLR

-485 TMLAKDTFASGV
+485 TRLAKDTFASGV

-515 ATVDAHNKRAYDYD
+515 ATVDAHNKRAYDYE
-529 KQMREQKFKHKE
+529 KQKREQKFRHNE
-541 EVYKQKQQNSR
+541 TVYREKQQNSR
-552 TKQNNATKKELQEM
+552 TNKNNATKIKLKKMGNE
-566 RNKNKNKNDGFS
+566 KKDGFS
-578 LFS
+578 LFSK

>member
-1 MANRKPNEEIW
+1 MANRRPNEEIW
-12 PVVAGQVT
+12 PVVSGQVG
-20 DQNADTNKKV
+20 DQNADTDKKV
-30 TADTGAT
+30 TADAGTT
-37 PATQAAEPKSDQA
+37 PATQAAEPKSDQS
-50 PQDASQGA
+50 PQDAAHGA
-58 QAASTA
+58 QAAATA
-64 TETPNVSNS
+64 TETPKVSDS
-73 TIQSEKEAQRSL
+73 TIQAEKEAQRSL

-105 SDGNVTGEVQA
+105 SDGNVAGKVQE
-116 RKDEANAKGAQADA
+116 RKDEANAKGADADA
-130 HWDAETFRN
+130 HWDAETMRN

-145 MQTVGANDG
+145 MRTVGANDG

-162 KFLKAFDDVRAQR
+162 QFLKELDDVRVQR
-175 DLSPKEMQ
+175 DLSPNQRQ
-183 AYQYVVDFLEGK
+183 AYQYVLDYLDGK
-195 FGNGTTQQSPQE
+195 FGNGTTWPSPQE
-207 KQDVDTTAAV
+207 KKDVDTAAV
-217 EQKVEPSVEP
+217 ERKAEPSVGET
-227 SVEGTSKPT
+227 GKPK
-236 PTAQKQET
+236 PTAQPQET
-244 TTEKATEKETEKE
+244 ATETEA
-257 TTANVEPPKSEDNGK
+257 TANVVRPKADDNGK

-281 RSVDTRVVDAKGRTA
+281 RSVGTAVVDAKGRTA
-296 EQVIDEEG
+296 EQVIEEEG
-304 YERDK
+304 YERDN

-314 RPKPVSFTPADN
+314 KPKPVSFTPADN

-337 LEREYAKKVEEATR
+337 LEREYAKKVDEATR

-366 ISDKTDAIERMA
+366 ISDKADAIERMA

-432 KVRKEESAN
+432 KVRKEDRAN

-457 SARSSEAKASNFLR
+457 SARSSDAKASNFLR

-485 TMLAKDTFASGV
+485 TRLAKDTFASGV

-508 DALKAAK
+508 DALKAAN
-515 ATVDAHNKRAYDYD
+515 ATVDAHNKRAYDYE
-529 KQMREQKFKHKE
+529 KQKREQKFRHE
-541 EVYKQKQQNSR
+541 ETVYREKQQNSR
-552 TKQNNATKKELQEM
+552 TKKNNATKIMLKKMGNE
-566 RNKNKNKNDGFS
+566 KKDGFS
-578 LFS
+578 LFSK

>member
-1 MANRKPNEEIW
+1 MANRRPNEEIW
-12 PVVAGQVT
+12 PVVAGQVG
-20 DQNADTNKKV
+20 DQNVDVNKKAM
-30 TADTGAT
+30 ADAGVT
-37 PATQAAEPKSDQA
+37 PATQAAEPKADQA
-50 PQDASQGA
+50 PQDAAQGA
-58 QAASTA
+58 QAAATA
-64 TETPNVSNS
+64 TETPKVSDS
-73 TIQSEKEAQRSL
+73 TIQAEKEAQMSL

-105 SDGNVTGEVQA
+105 SEGNVDGEVQE
-116 RKDEANAKGAQADA
+116 RKDEANAKGADADA
-130 HWDAETFRN
+130 QWDAETLRN

-145 MQTVGANDG
+145 MRTVGANDG
-154 SFTREDAV
+154 SFTRDDAV
-162 KFLKAFDDVRAQR
+162 QLVKAFDDVRSKR
-175 DLSPKEMQ
+175 VLSTDQGQ
-183 AYQYVVDFLEGK
+183 AYQYLLDYLDGK
-195 FGNGTTQQSPQE
+195 FGNGTTRPSPQE
-207 KQDVDTTAAV
+207 KKDVDTAAV
-217 EQKVEPSVEP
+217 ERKAEPSVGET
-227 SVEGTSKPT
+227 GKPK
-236 PTAQKQET
+236 PTAQPQET
-244 TTEKATEKETEKE
+244 ETETE
-257 TTANVEPPKSEDNGK
+257 ATANVVRPKSEDNGK
-272 PKESEEGKG
+272 PKEIEEGKG
-281 RSVDTRVVDAKGRTA
+281 RSVGTAVVDAKGRTA
-296 EQVIDEEG
+296 EQVIEEDG

-337 LEREYAKKVEEATR
+337 LEREYAKKVDEATR

-366 ISDKTDAIERMA
+366 ISDKADAIERMA

-432 KVRKEESAN
+432 KVRKEDRAN

-457 SARSSEAKASNFLR
+457 SARSSDAKASNFLR

-485 TMLAKDTFASGV
+485 TRLAKDAFASGV

-515 ATVDAHNKRAYDYD
+515 ATVDAHNKRAYDYE
-529 KQMREQKFKHKE
+529 KQKREHDFKHRE
-541 EVYKQKQQNSR
+541 TVYREKQQNR
-552 TKQNNATKKELQEM
+552 RNDNNNATKKELKKM
-566 RNKNKNKNDGFS
+566 GKNKEGGFS
-578 LFS
+578 LFSK